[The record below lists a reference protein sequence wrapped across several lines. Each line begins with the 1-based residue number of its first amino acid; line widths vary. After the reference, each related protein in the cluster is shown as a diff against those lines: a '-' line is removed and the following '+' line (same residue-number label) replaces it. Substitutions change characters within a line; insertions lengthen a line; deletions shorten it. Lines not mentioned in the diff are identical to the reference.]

1 MSMFIP
7 ADLIIEN
14 VTVMTMDPLLPT
26 ARGIA
31 IAKEKI
37 IGLLHSCQENWPLA
51 PHGKRVDGGG
61 MFILPGLIDAH
72 CHLRAEISKSLS
84 VFCGKEDAASIPDLI
99 AAIRSRADQTPQK
112 EWVRATGYNPFYLK
126 ENRHPTCSELDSATV
141 NHPVR
146 LRHVTR
152 HASVLNSFALRLA
165 GIDRYSTDPPGV
177 TVERD
182 PLTNDPTG
190 VIYGGDHWLSQ
201 HVISPHKPNEWQAG
215 VSRLQ
220 AFLLSCGI
228 TALIDA
234 TPTNTKNDVQFWLAQ
249 IKNGWPIVLQFM
261 CDEKHHDELYRF
273 LKNEMPGPMQKHLEI
288 GAIKVVMEANPELYP
303 ELNELTRIA
312 VIAAKKDASLAIHVV
327 DPEMTWTAIEA
338 IKRATEILPKS
349 KSIYRFEHLSLC
361 PEAFL
366 DDLKELNIITV
377 TNPSFIWEHGD
388 RYLSEVDPSEHSWL
402 YRLKSLVD
410 KGIPLAA
417 GSDAP
422 VASFNPWK
430 GISTAVNRRTVSG
443 EEIGPAERLSR
454 FQAIQMYSTGAAE
467 SAGWKHCRGMLR
479 PGFQADFIVLQD
491 DPLNCSI
498 EQLWTMT
505 TYQTWIGGTLV
516 YQAH

>member
-1 MSMFIP
+1 MSMFVS

-14 VTVMTMDPLLPT
+14 VTVMTMDPLFPT

-31 IAKEKI
+31 VADGKI
-37 IGLLHSCQENWPLA
+37 VGLLHSDQDNWPLA
-51 PHGKRVDGGG
+51 PHGKRLDGGG

-84 VFCGKEDAASIPDLI
+84 VSCGKEDVTSISDLI
-99 AAIRSRADQTPQK
+99 AAIQSRANQTPQN

-126 ENRHPTCSELDSATV
+126 ENRHPTCGELDAATV
-141 NHPVR
+141 HHPVR

-182 PLTNDPTG
+182 SLTNEPTG
-190 VIYGGDHWLSQ
+190 VIYGGDNWLSQ
-201 HVISPHKPNEWQAG
+201 HVISPHKTHEWQAG

-220 AFLLSCGI
+220 TFLLSCGI

-234 TPTNTKNDVQFWLAQ
+234 TPTNTKNDVQFWLSQ
-249 IKNGWPIVLQFM
+249 IENGWPIMLQFM
-261 CDEKHHDELYRF
+261 CNENIHDELFHF
-273 LKNEMPGPMQKHLEI
+273 LKNEVPDPLRKQLEI

-303 ELNELTRIA
+303 ELDELVRIA
-312 VIAAKKDASLAIHVV
+312 VIAARKDASLAIHVV
-327 DPEMTWTAIEA
+327 DPEMTWTAIQA
-338 IKRATEILPKS
+338 VKHATEVFPKS
-349 KSIYRFEHLSLC
+349 RSIYRFEHLSLC

-366 DDLKELNIITV
+366 DDLKDLNIISV
-377 TNPSFIWEHGD
+377 TNPSFIREHGD
-388 RYLSEVDPSEHSWL
+388 RYLSKVDPSEQTWL
-402 YRLKSLVD
+402 YRMKSLVD

-422 VASFNPWK
+422 VASFNPWEA
-430 GISTAVNRRTVSG
+430 ISTAVSRTTIRG
-443 EEIGPAERLSR
+443 EAVGQSERLSP
-454 FQAIQMYSTGAAE
+454 FQAIQMYTMGAAE
-467 SAGWKHCRGMLR
+467 SAGWKHCRGMIR
-479 PGFQADFIVLQD
+479 PGFQADFIVLPC
-491 DPLNCSI
+491 DPLNCSL
-498 EQLWTMT
+498 EQLQDMRA
-505 TYQTWIGGTLV
+505 YQTWIGGTLV